1 MRAPASP
8 PSRSYPLAGSL
19 ARLGLASV
27 LLAGALTGAPP
38 ARAASATLR
47 ILHITPTGGATDV
60 PASGFVSIAFDRPVV
75 RLGDVGVTG
84 SHPAAAI
91 APAIKGQGRWIN
103 SSIWAYQVP
112 GGLSLATRYTV
123 TTRPDLVAADGSR
136 LAGATSFAF
145 ETLRPGVLSVTPP
158 SGTRYALRRDSG
170 QITFNQPVVRAS
182 AERAFRL
189 LANGVPVPVRFSWAS
204 APIATQPN
212 GSSAVVPS
220 GQGGSGPGGGP
231 PPPPA
236 KDTLLTFRPSVPLP
250 LGAGVQVAL
259 ATGIRGQQG
268 PLGMASP
275 YTWRYGVA
283 GRLAV
288 LASTPSDGDT
298 SATLGSGVQLT
309 LSAPADPALIG
320 KAVHVSPTLS
330 SQYVSLND
338 AGTIVSINGD
348 FMPSTTYTIAVDA
361 RTLGTAGQSLA
372 ASYRLRFTSQ
382 PATPAVSLISQGPA
396 VVYNAYKGATVYA
409 RVTNLPS
416 VSMSL
421 FRLSAGQFFG
431 LLSSP
436 PQNWQGALPSG
447 ASLIASY
454 TVATRAPLNRGY
466 LAGQRLRANGRDVPP
481 GYYLLDA
488 GAGSGGGLAGDHQL
502 LLITR
507 TNITLKIG
515 QRQAFVWATD
525 LRSGKPVA
533 GESVRVVDSKGHLWA
548 GGTTA
553 ADGVFQAPVHGLAA
567 DDSLLQHTLQ
577 AQLSHGIDIAACSL
591 DWNNGVGP
599 WDFSLP
605 FATYQQPVRI
615 YLSTERPIYRP
626 GQPVYFKGIAR
637 DDHDGR
643 YIPLAAGSTVTIAIR
658 DTRQNTVSTQRL
670 RVDAS
675 GGFSGSLRLSPAA
688 SLGVY
693 GLSAAVGVSIAVAN
707 FQVAEYKKPSYNVA
721 VISDRGANANYAQGE
736 RIGVAVRARYYFG
749 AALAAAPLTWDLT
762 QGDFTFASPL
772 FPDYDFVDQDYAATT
787 QQTSNQQQTTQGAGR
802 TDGSGGFRFSV
813 PADIVKSSQSQQ
825 YTLEAIVTGPDAQQV
840 AQSAQVVVHKA
851 GLYVGLRPEDYLA
864 TAGKGTAIKLVTVSD
879 DGSHI
884 VGGVGVT
891 ARVYRRTWYSGYVR
905 DAQGYY
911 YYQNSHKDALVTSL
925 VARTDGQGRAIVGF
939 TPKGGG
945 EYRIV
950 ASARDPQGRQ
960 AIAATA
966 LWVAGAGES
975 YVPWQTQNNDRI
987 RLVADKKSYAPGD
1000 TAHVLVTAPLARMTA
1015 LITVERGGVLSHR
1028 VISLPT
1034 NSTSIAVPIEGLYA
1048 PDVYVSVTLV
1058 KGPGADT
1065 QVPVW
1070 RLGYVALPVD
1080 TVARTLHLTLA
1091 AAPGTAK
1098 PGQKV
1103 TFRIHAAD
1111 AAGTGVR
1118 AQLAVSLVDKAVLAL
1133 ADSAGTGLM
1142 DTFYQQRSLGVE
1154 SAGSLTLNIDNL
1166 QLDQKVGAKGGSG
1179 GGGGPGGSVR
1189 SKFPD
1194 TAYWNP
1200 TVTTDGNGD
1209 ATLTI
1214 TLPDNLTTWTF
1225 SVLGGTAGTLVG
1237 QASVDLVSTKAL
1249 LLEPALPRFLTLGDT
1264 VQGGAVVNNLTTKD
1278 QQVVVVLEI
1287 NGRGPAGDYKATTL
1301 VPAGGSRLVQW
1312 PVQALALGTQDF
1324 LITVHSQTNS
1334 ALSDA
1339 LQISLPVQPGS
1350 IAEVS
1355 SSSGLLSRGSVT
1367 QSLAVPADA
1376 VPGEGGLSVELAP
1389 SLVSDLGPAVAS
1401 LTDNPY
1407 PSAEAATSGA
1417 YGLAEALRLP
1427 QSVNGLSAAQISQA
1441 PGVVQQALGQLYNA
1455 QNSDGGWGW
1464 WQEDAS
1470 QPYLSA
1476 YVLDGLTA
1484 LRGRGIAVDTKV
1496 LKAAATYVRGWALSP
1511 QPASTYLPDATTTLD
1526 LRAYSAYVLGEAG
1539 SADPGLV
1546 GTLYARRQNLLPFAR
1561 AYLALAVARVAGAT
1575 DPRARNLLA
1584 EIEAATQQ
1592 VGNQAHWSDK
1602 GPDWLMMDTEV
1613 SATAVA
1619 LDALVRLDP
1628 ANPLVLASVRW
1639 LVTRRVDGTWGT
1651 SQGTALAIRAL
1662 ADYAVRIQPPGAAG
1676 SFSLVVNGRT
1686 IGGGTLAGTR
1696 AGAARRFTVPVSSL
1710 GTSARV
1716 TLRQQGGSAQ
1726 VAYTITLRT
1735 YRAGATAPATE
1746 RGISISRRYE
1756 PIGGGR
1762 IDLAGSQVR
1771 VVLTLTAAQD
1781 LYYLNVE
1788 DPLPAG
1794 AEPVDPSL
1802 KTTSVLS
1809 GITAQ
1814 TTIPRGTTDLGW
1826 YVSHVESRDDRTALF
1841 ADYLPAGTY
1850 RYSYQIHLTSA
1861 GRFGLLPVQTRLQY
1875 FPDVYGHSG
1884 GGMYTI
1890 AAR

>member
-1 MRAPASP
+1 MRTLSSP
-8 PSRSYPLAGSL
+8 PSRSYPLAL
-19 ARLGLASV
+19 VARLGLAGV
-27 LLAGALTGAPP
+27 LLAGALSGVPP
-38 ARAASATLR
+38 ARAASATLH
-47 ILHITPTGGATDV
+47 ILHTTPSGGATDV
-60 PASGFVSIAFDRPVV
+60 PVSGFVSIAFDRPVV
-75 RLGDVGVTG
+75 RLGDVGVAG
-84 SHPAAAI
+84 SHPAATI

-103 SSIWAYQVP
+103 SSTWAYQVP
-112 GGLSLATRYTV
+112 GGLNLATRYTV
-123 TTRPDLVAADGSR
+123 TTRSDLVAADGSR
-136 LAGATSFAF
+136 LAGATSFGF

-158 SGTRYALRRDSG
+158 SGTRYALRRDGG
-170 QITFNQPVVRAS
+170 QVTFNQSVVRAS

-189 LANGVPVPVRFSWAS
+189 LANGVPVLVHFSWAS

-220 GQGGSGPGGGP
+220 GQNVSGPGGTAP
-231 PPPPA
+231 APPA
-236 KDTLLTFRPSVPLP
+236 KDTLLTFRPVAPLP

-259 ATGIRGQQG
+259 VAGIRGRQG
-268 PLGMASP
+268 PLGMAAP
-275 YTWRYGVA
+275 YTWRYSVA

-298 SATLGSGVQLT
+298 AATLGSGVQLT

-320 KAVHVSPTLS
+320 KAVHVTPTLS
-330 SQYVSLND
+330 SQYVALND

-348 FMPSTTYTIAVDA
+348 FRPSTTYTIAVDA
-361 RTLGTAGQSLA
+361 RTLGTAGQSLTA
-372 ASYRLRFTSQ
+372 PYRLRFTSQ
-382 PATPAVSLISQGPA
+382 PATPSVSLISQGPA

-436 PQNWQGALPSG
+436 SQNWQGTPPSG
-447 ASLIASY
+447 APLIASY
-454 TVATRAPLNRGY
+454 TVGTRAPLNKSY
-466 LAGQRLRANGRDVPP
+466 LAGQRLRLNGHDVSP

-533 GESVRVVDSKGHLWA
+533 GESVRVVDSKGQLWA
-548 GGTTA
+548 SGSTA

-577 AQLSHGIDIAACSL
+577 AQLSHGIDVSACNL

-599 WDFSLP
+599 WDFALP

-637 DDHDGR
+637 NDHDGR
-643 YIPLAAGSTVTIAIR
+643 YTPLAAGSTITVGIQ
-658 DTRQNTVSTQRL
+658 DGRQNTVSTQRL
-670 RVDAS
+670 RVDAY
-675 GGFSGSLRLSPAA
+675 GGFSGTLRLSPAA
-688 SLGVY
+688 SLGAY
-693 GLSAAVGVSIAVAN
+693 QLNAGVGVSSAGAS
-707 FQVAEYKKPSYNVA
+707 FQVAEYKKPSYNVV
-721 VISDRGANANYAQGE
+721 VISDRGAHANYAQGE

-749 AALAAAPLTWDLT
+749 VALANAPLTWDLT
-762 QGDFTFASPL
+762 QGDFTFSSPL
-772 FPDYDFVDQDYAATT
+772 FPDYEFVDRDYAATT
-787 QQTSNQQQTTQGAGR
+787 QQTSNNQQQSTQGAGR
-802 TDGSGGFRFSV
+802 TDGNGGFRFSV
-813 PADIVKSSQSQQ
+813 PADVAKSPQSQQ

-851 GLYVGLRPEDYLA
+851 GLYVGLRPADYLA
-864 TAGKGTAIKLVTVSD
+864 TAGTGTVIRLVTVSD
-879 DGSHI
+879 DSSHV

-891 ARVYRRTWYSGYVR
+891 AKVYKRIWYSGYVR

-911 YYQNSHKDALVTSL
+911 YYQDSHKDALVTSL
-925 VARTDGQGRAIVGF
+925 IARTDGQGRATVGF

-950 ASARDPQGRQ
+950 ASARDPQARQ
-960 AIAATA
+960 AVAATEV
-966 LWVAGAGES
+966 WVADAGES

-1000 TAHVLVTAPLARMTA
+1000 TAHVLVTAPLAGMTA
-1015 LITVERGGVLSHR
+1015 LVTVERGGVLSHR
-1028 VISLPT
+1028 VITLPT

-1048 PDVYVSVTLV
+1048 PDVYVSVALV

-1080 TVARTLHLTLA
+1080 TAARTLHLTLA
-1091 AAPGTAK
+1091 ATPATAK
-1098 PGQKV
+1098 PGQTV
-1103 TFRIHAAD
+1103 TFRIHAAN

-1118 AQLAVSLVDKAVLAL
+1118 AQLAVGLVDKAVLAL
-1133 ADSAGTGLM
+1133 ADNAGLGLM

-1209 ATLTI
+1209 ATVAI

-1225 SVLGGTAGTLVG
+1225 SALGGTAGTLVG
-1237 QASVDLVSTKAL
+1237 QASIDLVSTKSL

-1264 VQGGAVVNNLTTKD
+1264 VQSGAVVDNLTTKA
-1278 QQVVVVLEI
+1278 QQVVAVLETGG
-1287 NGRGPAGDYKATTL
+1287 NGPTADYRATVL

-1312 PVQALALGTQDF
+1312 PVRALGLGAQTF
-1324 LITVHSQTNS
+1324 LLTAHSLTDS

-1350 IAEVS
+1350 IAEIS
-1355 SSSGLLSRGSVT
+1355 SSSGLLRRGSVT

-1441 PGVVQQALGQLYNA
+1441 SGVVQQALGRLYNA

-1484 LRGRGIAVDTKV
+1484 LRGRGIAIDAKV
-1496 LKAAATYVRGWALSP
+1496 LKAAIHYVRGWALSP
-1511 QPASTYLPDATTTLD
+1511 QPAGTYLPDATTTLD

-1539 SADPGLV
+1539 NADPGLV
-1546 GTLYARRQNLLPFAR
+1546 GILYARRQNLLPYAR
-1561 AYLALAVARVAGAT
+1561 AYLALAIARVAGTT

-1584 EIEAATQQ
+1584 DVEAAAQQ

-1602 GPDWLMMDTEV
+1602 GPDWLMMDTAV

-1639 LVTRRVDGTWGT
+1639 LITGRMAGTWPT

-1662 ADYAVRIQPPGAAG
+1662 TDYAVRIQPQGAGG
-1676 SFSLVVNGRT
+1676 SFSLVVNGKT
-1686 IGGGTLAGTR
+1686 IGSGAITGAN
-1696 AGAARRFTVPVSSL
+1696 AGAARRFTIPLSAL
-1710 GTSARV
+1710 GRNVRV
-1716 TLRQQGGSAQ
+1716 TLRQQGGGAQ
-1726 VAYTITLRT
+1726 LAYTITLRT

-1756 PIGGGR
+1756 PIDGGR
-1762 IDLAGSQVR
+1762 IDRAGTQVR

-1850 RYSYQIHLTSA
+1850 QYSYQIHLTSG
-1861 GRFGLLPVQTRLQY
+1861 GRFGLLPAQTRLQY
-1875 FPDVYGHSG
+1875 FPDVYGHSAG
-1884 GGMYTI
+1884 GVYTI
-1890 AAR
+1890 AAQ

>member
-1 MRAPASP
+1 MRALSSP

-19 ARLGLASV
+19 ARLGLAGV
-27 LLAGALTGAPP
+27 LLAGALTGVPA
-38 ARAASATLR
+38 ARAASATLH
-47 ILHITPTGGATDV
+47 ILHTTPSGGATDV

-75 RLGDVGVTG
+75 RLGDVGVAG
-84 SHPAAAI
+84 SHPAATI

-112 GGLSLATRYTV
+112 GGLNLATHYTV

-136 LAGATSFAF
+136 LAGATSFGF

-189 LANGVPVPVRFSWAS
+189 LANGVPVPVRFSWALT
-204 APIATQPN
+204 PIATQPN
-212 GSSAVVPS
+212 GSSAVVPP
-220 GQGGSGPGGGP
+220 GQGGSGPGGP

-236 KDTLLTFRPSVPLP
+236 KDTLLTFRPTAPLP

-259 ATGIRGQQG
+259 AAGILGRQG
-268 PLGMASP
+268 PLGMAAP
-275 YTWRYGVA
+275 YTWRYSVA

-298 SATLGSGVQLT
+298 SATLGSGVSLT
-309 LSAPADPALIG
+309 LSAPADQALIG
-320 KAVHVSPTLS
+320 KAVHVTPTLS
-330 SQYVSLND
+330 SQYVALND

-348 FMPSTTYTIAVDA
+348 FRPSTVYTVTLDT

-372 ASYRLRFTSQ
+372 APHRLRFTSQ

-436 PQNWQGALPSG
+436 PQNWQGAPPSG
-447 ASLIASY
+447 APLTASY

-466 LAGQRLRANGRDVPP
+466 LAGQRLRANGHDVPP

-548 GGTTA
+548 SGSTA
-553 ADGVFQAPVHGLAA
+553 ADGVFQAPVRGLAA

-577 AQLSHGIDIAACSL
+577 AQLSHGIDVSACNL

-599 WDFSLP
+599 WDFALP

-615 YLSTERPIYRP
+615 FLSTERPIYRP
-626 GQPVYFKGIAR
+626 SQPVYFKGIAR
-637 DDHDGR
+637 DDQDGR
-643 YIPLAAGSTVTIAIR
+643 YMPLAAGSTVTVAIQ
-658 DTRQNTVSTQRL
+658 DARQNIVSTQHL
-670 RVDAS
+670 RVDAY
-675 GGFSGSLRLSPAA
+675 GGFSGTLRLSSAA
-688 SLGVY
+688 SLGSY
-693 GLSAAVGVSIAVAN
+693 QLNAGIGVSSAGAS

-721 VISDRGANANYAQGE
+721 VVSDRGANANYAQGE

-749 AALAAAPLTWDLT
+749 AALANAPLTWDLT

-787 QQTSNQQQTTQGAGR
+787 HQTSNQQQSTQGAGR

-813 PADIVKSSQSQQ
+813 PANIAASPQSQQ
-825 YTLEAIVTGPDAQQV
+825 YNLEAIVTGPDAQQV

-851 GLYVGLRPEDYLA
+851 GLYVGLRPADYLA
-864 TAGKGTAIKLVTVSD
+864 TAGKGTAIRLATVSD

-884 VGGVGVT
+884 VGGVAIT
-891 ARVYRRTWYSGYVR
+891 AKIYKRSWYSGYVR
-905 DAQGYY
+905 DAQGSY
-911 YYQNSHKDALVTSL
+911 YYQDSHKDALVASL
-925 VARTDGQGRAIVGF
+925 GTRTDGQGRATVGF

-960 AIAATA
+960 AIAATE

-1000 TAHVLVTAPLARMTA
+1000 TAHVLVTAPLAGMTA
-1015 LITVERGGVLSHR
+1015 LVTVERGGVLSHR
-1028 VISLPT
+1028 VIALPT

-1048 PDVYVSVTLV
+1048 PDVYVSVALV

-1065 QVPVW
+1065 PVPVW

-1080 TVARTLHLTLA
+1080 TAARTLHLTLA
-1091 AAPGTAK
+1091 ATPATAK

-1118 AQLAVSLVDKAVLAL
+1118 AQLAVGLVDKAVLAL
-1133 ADSAGTGLM
+1133 ADNAGLGLM

-1200 TVTTDGNGD
+1200 TVTTDGSGD
-1209 ATLTI
+1209 ATVTI
-1214 TLPDNLTTWTF
+1214 TLPDTLTTWTF
-1225 SVLGGTAGTLVG
+1225 SALGGTAGTLVG
-1237 QASVDLVSTKAL
+1237 QASVDLVSTKSL

-1264 VQGGAVVNNLTTKD
+1264 VQGGAVVDNLTTKT
-1278 QQVVVVLEI
+1278 QQVVVVLETAG
-1287 NGRGPAGDYKATTL
+1287 NGPMADYRATAL
-1301 VPAGGSRLVQW
+1301 IPAGGSRLVQW
-1312 PVQALALGTQDF
+1312 LVRALGLGPQTF
-1324 LITVHSQTNS
+1324 LLTAHSLTDS

-1355 SSSGLLSRGSVT
+1355 SSSGLLDHGSVT

-1389 SLVSDLGPAVAS
+1389 SLVSDLGLAVAS

-1407 PSAEAATSGA
+1407 QSAESATSGA
-1417 YGLAEALRLP
+1417 YGLVEALRLP

-1441 PGVVQQALGQLYNA
+1441 PGVVQQALGGLYNA

-1484 LRGRGIAVDTKV
+1484 LRGRGIAVDAKV

-1511 QPASTYLPDATTTLD
+1511 QPAGTYLPDATTTLD

-1546 GTLYARRQNLLPFAR
+1546 GILYARRQNLLPFAR
-1561 AYLALAVARVAGAT
+1561 AYLALAIARVAGAT
-1575 DPRARNLLA
+1575 DPRARNLLTD
-1584 EIEAATQQ
+1584 IEAAAQQ

-1602 GPDWLMMDTEV
+1602 GPDWLMMDTDV

-1628 ANPLVLASVRW
+1628 TNPLVLASVRW
-1639 LVTRRVDGTWGT
+1639 LIIGRVAGTWPT

-1662 ADYAVRIQPPGAAG
+1662 ADYAVRNQPPGAGG
-1676 SFSLVVNGRT
+1676 SFSLVVNGKT
-1686 IGGGTLAGTR
+1686 IGSGALAGTNGGS
-1696 AGAARRFTVPVSSL
+1696 GAAVHDPAIR
-1710 GTSARV
+1710 ARH
-1716 TLRQQGGSAQ
+1716 TCPRDPAAAGRQRPGG
-1726 VAYTITLRT
+1726 LH
-1735 YRAGATAPATE
+1735 
-1746 RGISISRRYE
+1746 
-1756 PIGGGR
+1756 
-1762 IDLAGSQVR
+1762 DHLAH
-1771 VVLTLTAAQD
+1771 
-1781 LYYLNVE
+1781 
-1788 DPLPAG
+1788 LPA
-1794 AEPVDPSL
+1794 
-1802 KTTSVLS
+1802 
-1809 GITAQ
+1809 
-1814 TTIPRGTTDLGW
+1814 RCHGTGRRA
-1826 YVSHVESRDDRTALF
+1826 RDQHQ
-1841 ADYLPAGTY
+1841 PP
-1850 RYSYQIHLTSA
+1850 I
-1861 GRFGLLPVQTRLQY
+1861 
-1875 FPDVYGHSG
+1875 
-1884 GGMYTI
+1884 
-1890 AAR
+1890 